1 MATNADSAVLA
12 FSGVVQR
19 MSAGEGSLQKLMT
32 DPQLYDEFLKAVID
46 LQALV
51 NGIRENPEA
60 FKPEVRVKIF

>member
-1 MATNADSAVLA
+1 
-12 FSGVVQR
+12 
-19 MSAGEGSLQKLMT
+19 MT